1 MKKPGRNDPCPCGSG
16 KKYKQCCLRKE
27 AAQAE
32 QAAGDRSQA
41 VSKALSWLMAVHGQ
55 AVRAAINAAFFKKL
69 SDEENERLQH
79 LESELYKGI
88 MVNAMEWLLAEGF
101 ITVKG
106 EERRVAELL
115 LGRGGPLLSAEQR
128 QWIELMA
135 SQPLGLYEVIEVVP
149 GEWIRLKDVLF
160 PDQAPVLVRERTG
173 SQQAVKFDLIAARLI
188 PVEDHCRLSGAV
200 YSIPRDRSLELI
212 TKLKH
217 ELAGLAPDSPFA
229 RGILG
234 VVIPLYWLKLLANP
248 QITRLVD
255 HVTGEP
261 ILLIT
266 DHYRVQDWDALER
279 AMAGAA
285 DVEGDREEGWSRLF
299 EGQDGL
305 QRRSVAIELDQK
317 PDRIKVFYRTQGFAD
332 QGRPWFENLAGSAVK
347 FVSREISDPMK
358 MATERAPDRVPTPA
372 PPTQMSPEVI
382 TEVIGTRIRQLYAD
396 WADQP
401 LPALGNRTPREAIET
416 AEGLEQVKFLLH
428 SYEHGEMQQAKDQH
442 RPPVSYDFLWR
453 ELGIT
458 P

>member
-16 KKYKQCCLRKE
+16 KKYKQCCLRTE

-32 QAAGDRSQA
+32 QAAGDRSRA
-41 VSKALSWLMAVHGQ
+41 VSKALSWLMTVHGQ
-55 AVRAAINAAFFKKL
+55 AVRAAIDAAFFKQL
-69 SDEENERLQH
+69 SDEENELLQH
-79 LESELYKGI
+79 LEPKVYEGI
-88 MVNAMEWLLAEGF
+88 MVNTLEWLLAEGF

-149 GEWIRLKDVLF
+149 GESIRLKDVLF
-160 PDQAPVLVRERTG
+160 PEQAPVLVRERAG
-173 SQQAVKFDLIAARLI
+173 SQQMVKFDLIAVRLI

-200 YSIPRDRSLELI
+200 YSIPRHRSFDLI

-217 ELAGLAPDSPFA
+217 ELNGLAPDSPFA

-234 VVIPLYWLKLLANP
+234 LVIPMYWLKLLANP

-261 ILLIT
+261 LLLIT

-279 AMAGAA
+279 ALSSAA
-285 DVEGDREEGWSRLF
+285 DVEGDRKEGWSRLF
-299 EGQDGL
+299 EGKDSL
-305 QRRSVAIELDQK
+305 RRRSVTIEPGQQ

-332 QGRPWFENLAGSAVK
+332 QGRPWFENLAGPAVK

-358 MATERAPDRVPTPA
+358 MPTEREPDQVPA
-372 PPTQMSPEVI
+372 PSPPVQMSPEAI
-382 TEVIGTRIRQLYAD
+382 TEVIGNRIRQLYAG

-401 LPALGNRTPREAIET
+401 VPALGNKTPREAIET

-428 SYEHGEMQQAKDQH
+428 TYEHGEMQQAKDQH
-442 RPPVSYDFLWR
+442 RAPVSYDFLWR
-453 ELGIT
+453 ELGIK